1 MLIQEQ
7 FSDPKIYHHT
17 FKLQNIK
24 LQNWP
29 QISIFLRKGQPLAT
43 FTHGPWSKDNFMH
56 FFIVSW
62 KVSYWMRI
70 FKNVGKWFYGLSNI
84 TLFTLHR
91 TVQFKK
97 KIMQNFD
104 KHYPNSS
111 PDTKHH
117 HACLFN
123 KINFLLR
130 SKWVS
135 GV

>member
-29 QISIFLRKGQPLAT
+29 QISIFVRKGQRLAT

-97 KIMQNFD
+97 KKSCKTLINISQIQVPTQSIIMPVFII
-104 KHYPNSS
+104 KLTFY
-111 PDTKHH
+111 
-117 HACLFN
+117 
-123 KINFLLR
+123 
-130 SKWVS
+130 
-135 GV
+135 